1 MVVPRSIF
9 SEVTAEMWL
18 IKASLKNP
26 YMVATLVF
34 MILVLGVL
42 AIVAI
47 PKDILPVFKAPAVQ
61 ILTYYQGMPAESVEK
76 TITNRIERWVN
87 QAPGA
92 AKIESKSVVGA
103 SVVRVYFR
111 DDIDP
116 NSALTMTNQLA
127 QGTLPTLPPNTLPP
141 VSLPFDPT
149 GTMPLGVLT
158 VSNPHM
164 DEAKVKDLARI
175 DVRNM
180 LGAVP
185 GCVAPVVVGGKDR
198 TVLVYLRPKDLQAR
212 HLSPLDV
219 VAALRQGNLMISP
232 GTAYFGPMQVLLDSN
247 SMVKKVEDLNDFPIR
262 SKPGDAVYLRDVG
275 EAKDSYAIQTSRVRI
290 DGHDQVYVPVYR
302 QQGASSLSVATGVKD
317 YIAYMESRLPEGTKL
332 DFVMDQSLYVKDA
345 IHSLIEEGLVG
356 ACLVSVMILIFLGNW
371 RMTVIASMSIPL
383 AILGAIVCLH
393 VTGNTINAMT
403 LGGLALAIG
412 PLVDDA
418 IVELENNHRNYHL
431 GKSRIRAALD
441 GCAEVMIPVMVATCT
456 TVIVL
461 APIALM
467 PGMGGFLF
475 RPLALAV
482 GFAMATS
489 FLLSR
494 TFVPMM
500 CAKFLPDVHN
510 RGTGRMLAGG
520 SHGPAHAVHADD
532 PDLEPS
538 WTALRFQIGVFL
550 GNLGGIAAGVLLG
563 NMLAGPTGASLGIVA
578 GSFLGSLAPLFVL
591 WRSGRLV
598 PRLFF
603 VLANVLVTVALSG
616 AVANLASD
624 IPPDWRTQLGTGL
637 KYAALG
643 GLLAVIAVWVGRFIV
658 GRSHRTERYITSA
671 TRSYE
676 RLLALALRH
685 RILVLS
691 AILGLFVASLMLT
704 FGIGREFF
712 PQVDGGQI
720 TIYMRAPSDTR
731 LDAAEKR
738 VADVERFV
746 EKNIPATERDVI
758 VSEMGLDPDWS
769 VAYTANSGQQDAIIR
784 VQLSEK
790 RQASAQEYAIRLRH
804 LFAAEPRF
812 ADLRFN
818 FDTGGMISTALNLGA
833 SSPIDIQVEG
843 GKGQAPFELAKAI
856 RNRIADVKG
865 AADVRVQQ
873 RLDAPYL
880 IIDVDRK
887 KAADMG
893 LPADD
898 VLLQVVAA
906 MNSSVSINRN
916 FWIDTDTNNQYF
928 VAVQFP
934 EDPNRTLDDVLNVPV
949 TGGKQDTGVTLR
961 TLVSIRNDSGAVEVN
976 HFSLYRTFDI
986 MVNTEGRDIGSVAAD
1001 IDRRLQGME
1010 VKGGAITHGKKSGN
1024 YEVPGG
1030 IHLHM
1035 RGEYEHMNQSFRD
1048 LALGLAL
1055 AALLVYLLQ
1064 VALFRS
1070 WVGPF
1075 IIMLTVPLGL
1085 IGVLTM
1091 LFVTRTTLNVQSAM
1105 GVIFLVGIAVN
1116 NGVLLVDFAN
1126 KQRKLGAPIH
1136 KAITTAAAIRFR
1148 PILMT
1153 FLATFLDL
1161 IPMAFPGL
1169 FGTRGGESNIPL
1181 ARAVVGGLLTSTCL
1195 TLFVVPIMFTLLMRD
1210 PLPPELDLDA
1220 ELADEPKDG
1229 HAPAPSGNGDI
1240 VPALGGVPG

>member
-1 MVVPRSIF
+1 
-9 SEVTAEMWL
+9 MWL

-42 AIVAI
+42 AIAAI

-87 QAPGA
+87 QAPGV

-103 SVVRVYFR
+103 SVVRLYFR
-111 DDIDP
+111 DDVDP
-116 NSALTMTNQLA
+116 NTALTMTNQLA

-141 VSLPFDPT
+141 VCLPFDPT

-158 VSNPHM
+158 VSNPHL
-164 DEAKVKDLARI
+164 DEAKVKDVARI

-180 LGAVP
+180 LGKVK

-198 TVLVYLRPKDLQAR
+198 TVLIYLRPEDLQAR
-212 HLSPLDV
+212 RLSPLDV

-275 EAKDSYAIQTSRVRI
+275 EARDSYAIQTSRVRI
-290 DGHDQVYVPVYR
+290 DGRDQVYVPVYR
-302 QQGASSLSVATGVKD
+302 QQGASSLSVADGVKD
-317 YIAYMESRLPEGTKL
+317 YIPEMESRLPEGTRL
-332 DFVMDQSLYVKDA
+332 DFVMDQSLYVREA
-345 IHSLIEEGLVG
+345 IHSLIEEGIVG
-356 ACLVSVMILIFLGNW
+356 AGLVSLMILIFLGNW
-371 RMTVIASMSIPL
+371 RMTVIASVSIPL
-383 AILGAIVCLH
+383 SILGAIIGLH
-393 VTGNTINAMT
+393 ATGNTVNAMT

-418 IVELENNHRNYHL
+418 IVALENTHRNAHL
-431 GKSRIRAALD
+431 GKSRVRAAFD
-441 GCAEVMIPVMVATCT
+441 GAAEVMVPVMVATCT
-456 TVIVL
+456 TILVL

-482 GFAMATS
+482 AFAMLTS
-489 FLLSR
+489 FVLSR

-500 CAKFLPDVHN
+500 CAKFLPDLHARFAN
-510 RGTGRMLAGG
+510 RLGGAGP
-520 SHGPAHAVHADD
+520 HGHGAPGADS
-532 PDLEPS
+532 DLEPAR
-538 WTALRFQIGVFL
+538 TALPFQAGVWAGNLCGIAAGAFL
-550 GNLGGIAAGVLLG
+550 GNLLDGPAGAAWGVVVGSLLG
-563 NMLAGPTGASLGIVA
+563 SV
-578 GSFLGSLAPLFVL
+578 APLFL
-591 WRSGRLV
+591 LARAGRLV
-598 PRLFF
+598 PRLIF
-603 VLANVLVTVALSG
+603 VLAIVLATAALSG
-616 AVANLASD
+616 SAANLTSD
-624 IPPDWRTQLGTGL
+624 ALPGFGAQLLAGL

-643 GLLAVIAVWVGRFIV
+643 GLAAFLAVWVGRLIV
-658 GRSHRTERYITSA
+658 GRSHRTERTINRA
-671 TRSYE
+671 TRFYE

-685 RILVLS
+685 RFAVL
-691 AILGLFVASLMLT
+691 AAVLGLFVAALSLT

-712 PQVDGGQI
+712 PQVDAGQI
-720 TIYMRAPSDTR
+720 TIYVRSPSDTR
-731 LDAAEKR
+731 LDAAERR
-738 VADVERFV
+738 VAEVERFI
-746 EKNIPATERDVI
+746 EEHIPAAERDVT

-769 VAYTANSGQQDAIIR
+769 VAYTANSGQQDAVVR
-784 VQLSEK
+784 VQLNEK
-790 RQASAQEYAIRLRH
+790 RTASAQEYAVRLRH
-804 LFAAEPRF
+804 LFAGEPRF

-818 FDTGGMISTALNLGA
+818 FDTGGMVSTALNAGA

-856 RNRIADVKG
+856 RNRIAGVPG
-865 AADVRVQQ
+865 AADVRLLQ
-873 RLDAPYL
+873 RLDAPYK

-893 LPADD
+893 LPADS

-906 MNSSVSINRN
+906 MNSSVSISRN
-916 FWIDTDTNNQYF
+916 FWIDTETNNQYF
-928 VAVQFP
+928 VAVQFA
-934 EDPNRTLDDVLNVPV
+934 EDPNRTLDDVLNVSA
-949 TGGKQDTGVTLR
+949 TGGKQDSGVTLR
-961 TLVSIRNDSGAVEVN
+961 SLVSVRDDSGAVEVN

-986 MVNTEGRDIGSVAAD
+986 LVNTEGRDVGAVAAD
-1001 IDRRLQGME
+1001 VSKRLVGLK
-1010 VKGGAITHGKKSGN
+1010 VGDGAIAPGKRDGD

-1030 IHLHM
+1030 MHLHM
-1035 RGEYEHMNQSFRD
+1035 RGEYEQMNRSFRD

-1055 AALLVYLLQ
+1055 AAMLVYLLQ

-1085 IGVLTM
+1085 IGVLAM

-1116 NGVLLVDFAN
+1116 NGVLLMDFAN
-1126 KQRKLGAPIH
+1126 KQRKLGAPVY

-1161 IPMAFPGL
+1161 IPMGFPGL
-1169 FGTRGGESNIPL
+1169 FGTRGGESNVPL

-1195 TLFVVPIMFTLLMRD
+1195 TLFVVPIMFTLLMKD
-1210 PLPPELDLDA
+1210 PLPPEMDLEA
-1220 ELADEPKDG
+1220 ELADEPAPG
-1229 HAPAPSGNGDI
+1229 HLPVPGGNGDA
-1240 VPALGGVPG
+1240 VPALGGVV